1 MVALRP
7 EVEKFGL
14 VLPSRKA
21 PHSGCLNFPQPA
33 PERARSSRSAQPS
46 FLPGHPSASAI
57 GLGMAMTS
65 GDAAIFCT
73 CGGTS
78 LGLSEVA
85 VRCSSRVT
93 QPEDAGVHT
102 SGRGPSTDSCQ
113 PAGLASAAM
122 AAPDALLVT
131 WIWTQRPST
140 CGRLAM

>member
-1 MVALRP
+1 MVAFRP

-21 PHSGCLNFPQPA
+21 PHSGWPNLPHPA
-33 PERARSSRSAQPS
+33 PELARSSRSGQ
-46 FLPGHPSASAI
+46 PSASAI

-65 GDAAIFCT
+65 GDAAILGT
-73 CGGTS
+73 SRGTS

-93 QPEDAGVHT
+93 HPEDAGVHT

-113 PAGLASAAM
+113 PVGRARAAM

-131 WIWTQRPST
+131 WTWTQRPST
-140 CGRLAM
+140 RGRPAV